1 MALMLAAHHAH
12 AALGSFTLIAPGTDG
27 EPGGVVSDP
36 ATVESFTW
44 TASSGAEKYTF
55 YLSYPDGQFL
65 EVPDLLPA
73 DLGCDT
79 GTCTLSAASLPTPVE
94 RKGRYVWWV

>member
-1 MALMLAAHHAH
+1 MARHVSFNGFTRIVRACLGSMALMLAAHHAH

-73 DLGCDT
+73 
-79 GTCTLSAASLPTPVE
+79 
-94 RKGRYVWWV
+94 